1 MNLDVT
7 FRNLRPRDE
16 IRRRG
21 DVLFGKLER
30 FLDPAAD
37 GQMVVSIEHHE
48 AIVEVV
54 VTTLGHVCKA
64 EERSDDLRTAM
75 DKAFHGVEEQLRRLK
90 GKRTGHR
97 GRGQEREDGF
107 VVEAVAEE
115 PEGEFTAEA

>member
-75 DKAFHGVEEQLRRLK
+75 DKALQPLVWCRLGLTK
-90 GKRTGHR
+90 KALNRVPMPLCNSGSPRLSVNWLKTPQCIKH
-97 GRGQEREDGF
+97 
-107 VVEAVAEE
+107 
-115 PEGEFTAEA
+115 

>member
-21 DVLFGKLER
+21 DALYAKLER
-30 FLDPAAD
+30 LLDPAAD
-37 GQMVVSIEHHE
+37 AHMVVSIEHHE

-90 GKRTGHR
+90 DKRTEKR
-97 GRGQEREDGF
+97 GRGREKEDGF
-107 VVEAVAEE
+107 VVEPADEFEE
-115 PEGEFTAEA
+115 ATLEV

>member
-21 DVLFGKLER
+21 DALYAKLER

-37 GQMVVSIEHHE
+37 AHMVVSIEHHE

-90 GKRTGHR
+90 DKRTEKR
-97 GRGQEREDGF
+97 GRGREKEDGF
-107 VVEAVAEE
+107 VVEPADEFEE
-115 PEGEFTAEA
+115 ATLEV